1 MLLLFFYLAL
11 ALGVSFICSLC
22 EASLLSVS
30 TTHAT
35 IMKREG
41 KRAGKLLLTMKEH
54 IDRPLAAI
62 LTLNTASHTIGAAGV
77 GAESLKVFASVP
89 VAVTSALLT
98 LAILIFSE
106 IIPKTIGAVY
116 CRPLATPVT
125 YMVQA
130 MIWGTYPI
138 IRGLDAMSRL
148 IKRGA
153 GGEGYTREQIAVVAE
168 LGRAEGALRG
178 VESRII
184 QNLLR
189 LNQIQVE
196 DVMTPR
202 TVVFMLQKDTTVDD
216 VLEEEQFGQFS
227 RIPIY
232 DDSPDDMIGVVIKS
246 DIYEA
251 SRNGNGDTP
260 VSALVRPMHA
270 VPETAPLLRVLEEFG
285 RLGHHIFLVVDE
297 YGGTSGIVTLEDV
310 FESVIGSEIVDETDL
325 VADLRRLASP

>member
-1 MLLLFFYLAL
+1 MTLLLFYLFL

-35 IMKREG
+35 IMSKQG
-41 KRAGKLLLTMKEH
+41 KRAGRMLVQMKEH

-77 GAESLKVFASVP
+77 GAESLRVFANVP
-89 VAVTSALLT
+89 VAITSALLT
-98 LAILIFSE
+98 LAILVLSE

-116 CRPLATPVT
+116 CRPLAGPVT

-138 IRGLDAMSRL
+138 ILALDAMSRL

-202 TVVFMLQKDTTVDD
+202 TVTFMLQEETTIDE
-216 VLEEEQFGQFS
+216 VLKQEQFKQFS

-232 DDSPDDMIGVVIKS
+232 DESPDDMIGVVIKS
-246 DIYEA
+246 EIYEA
-251 SRNGNGDTP
+251 SRNGKGDMRL
-260 VSALVRPMHA
+260 SELARPLHA

-297 YGGTSGIVTLEDV
+297 YGGTAGIVTLEDV